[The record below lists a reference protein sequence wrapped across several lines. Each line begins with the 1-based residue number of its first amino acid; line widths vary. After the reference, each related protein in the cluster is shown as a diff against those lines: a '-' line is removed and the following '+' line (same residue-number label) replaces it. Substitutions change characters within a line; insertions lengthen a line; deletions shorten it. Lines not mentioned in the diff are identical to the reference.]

1 MIGFFALLLVE
12 AVRWRR
18 ALVAQ
23 QASLPRAYALQSSL
37 LCLLRF
43 GRDARRARAAQVA
56 GKGLLD
62 LVGIETG
69 NGIDIGF

>member
-1 MIGFFALLLVE
+1 MSHDD
-12 AVRWRR
+12 
-18 ALVAQ
+18 ALV
-23 QASLPRAYALQSSL
+23 LRRLHPAL
-37 LCLLRF
+37 
-43 GRDARRARAAQVA
+43 QVA